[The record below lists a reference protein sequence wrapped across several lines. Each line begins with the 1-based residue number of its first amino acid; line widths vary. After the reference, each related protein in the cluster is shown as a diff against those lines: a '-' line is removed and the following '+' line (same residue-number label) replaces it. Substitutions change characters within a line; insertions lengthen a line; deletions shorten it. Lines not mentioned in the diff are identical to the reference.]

1 MQDLFNE
8 QLKTLKEA
16 LLYHLR
22 SISDVD
28 TLLSIE
34 VRFLSL
40 FSRFLDLCVDVRR
53 RYERPAAP
61 LQRGIDLRDAKL
73 PRGAVGG
80 HHQGQRDDVGFNAR
94 IHGRDVGDAVENER
108 FERYTI
114 HSAEDFFGPIS
125 KYHLLD
131 ETPTVGARKARKS
144 QSFPYVC
151 EFTGTVPTV
160 LQTISNAMSRFGRIT
175 SSLGVTD
182 SYTPRHQVRVRWNS
196 ERSW

>member
-1 MQDLFNE
+1 MDL
-8 QLKTLKEA
+8 
-16 LLYHLR
+16 
-22 SISDVD
+22 
-28 TLLSIE
+28 
-34 VRFLSL
+34 
-40 FSRFLDLCVDVRR
+40 RR
-53 RYERPAAP
+53 RDERPAAP
-61 LQRGIDLRDAKL
+61 LQRGINLRHAKF

-80 HHQGQRDDVGFNAR
+80 HHQKQRHDVGFTAG
-94 IHGRDVGDAVENER
+94 IHCRDVGDAVENER

-131 ETPTVGARKARKS
+131 ETPAVDARGAREL

-160 LQTISNAMSRFGRIT
+160 LQTISNAMLRFGRIT
-175 SSLGVTD
+175 TSLGVTD
-182 SYTPRHQVRVRWNS
+182 SYSPLYQVRVRSNS

>member
-94 IHGRDVGDAVENER
+94 IHGRDVGDAIAEFPVR
-108 FERYTI
+108 LRVYRDGSDG
-114 HSAEDFFGPIS
+114 SADDQQRDVSLWTHHDVAWRDGQLFPAAS
-125 KYHLLD
+125 S
-131 ETPTVGARKARKS
+131 ARS
-144 QSFPYVC
+144 M
-151 EFTGTVPTV
+151 EF
-160 LQTISNAMSRFGRIT
+160 
-175 SSLGVTD
+175 
-182 SYTPRHQVRVRWNS
+182 
-196 ERSW
+196 